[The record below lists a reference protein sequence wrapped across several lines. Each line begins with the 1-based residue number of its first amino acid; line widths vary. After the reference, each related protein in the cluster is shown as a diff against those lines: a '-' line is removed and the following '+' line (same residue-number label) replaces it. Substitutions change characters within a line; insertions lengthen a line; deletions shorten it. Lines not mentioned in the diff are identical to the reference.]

1 MRGARA
7 LLLLAGSATE
17 AAAAAAKTELMA
29 APPPLPPPRPD
40 APASSALRVRSW
52 SKHTYHHAVGD
63 TWPCTS
69 LASGRQLCVAGDITL
84 ASPNGTANASC
95 PGTPPLHDSG
105 MSAWKVQGTP
115 DPVFGYSGSL
125 SIERVS
131 GYCSFSPQRFCRGT
145 SPASAQTKPSTPLE
159 LNGTLYLGVSC
170 ITYCFTPVNPD
181 RFRRQTNLEG
191 YIATSNGEC
200 ASETRPS

>member
-52 SKHTYHHAVGD
+52 SKHTYHHAIGD

-69 LASGRQLCVAGDITL
+69 LASGGQLCVAGDITL
-84 ASPNGTANASC
+84 ASPNGSVGASC
-95 PGTPPLHDSG
+95 PGSHGRLPLHDSG
-105 MSAWKVQGTP
+105 MSAWRVQGTP
-115 DPVFGYSGSL
+115 DADPSPSTGGYSGL
-125 SIERVS
+125 SSMERVS
-131 GYCSFSPQRFCRGT
+131 GYCDFSPERFCRGT
-145 SPASAQTKPSTPLE
+145 AAAQTKPSAPIE
-159 LNGTLYLGVSC
+159 LNGTLFLGVSC
-170 ITYCFTPVNPD
+170 ITYGCCGELSKGNPD
-181 RFRRQTNLEG
+181 NPGFQRQLNIEG
-191 YIATSNGEC
+191 YI
-200 ASETRPS
+200 